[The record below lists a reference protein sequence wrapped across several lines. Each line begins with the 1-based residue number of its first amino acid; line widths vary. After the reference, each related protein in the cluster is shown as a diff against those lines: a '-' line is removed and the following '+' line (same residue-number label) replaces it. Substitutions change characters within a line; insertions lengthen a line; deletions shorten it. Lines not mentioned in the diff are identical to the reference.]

1 MQNIRAHIFISGRVQ
16 GVFYRAWT
24 LRQAQ
29 GLGLSGWVRNLPAQA
44 DLNDG
49 RVEIVAEG
57 EKNKLIKLIELIK
70 KGPPLASVGNVDVSW
85 EKATG
90 EFKNFQIVA

>member
-1 MQNIRAHIFISGRVQ
+1 MDAKIVRAHVLIKGRVQ
-16 GVFYRAWT
+16 RVFYRDWT
-24 LRQAQ
+24 RRTAQ
-29 GLGLSGWVRNLPAQA
+29 GLSLTGWVRNLE
-44 DLNDG
+44 DG

-70 KGPPLASVGNVDVSW
+70 EGPRLAKVKHIDVSW

-90 EFKNFQIVA
+90 EFNNFEIVA